1 MKKKTLL
8 AITALT
14 VLCMGGQSLTV
25 SAAPGNNFHVISG
38 GNSNHILIGYGS
50 DCNQSIQDIVTII
63 DETDNN
69 LPILNTRFFTLSSF
83 IKSPFKRNMVKREN
97 QMARICLLK

>member
-14 VLCMGGQSLTV
+14 VFCMGGQSLTA

-38 GNSNHILIGYGS
+38 GNGNHILIGYGS

-63 DETDNN
+63 DSNAAN
-69 LPILNTRFFTLSSF
+69 SQ
-83 IKSPFKRNMVKREN
+83 EN
-97 QMARICLLK
+97 AAISDELINCANSLKGTVDEFSLKK